1 MSSYKNLVS
10 RQDESQRTGA
20 ATSGSIGPD
29 NPVCKHILADGVRG
43 GRFARHSRR
52 ILVGLGYEPM
62 MAALV
67 CLVANTGPGSFGSL
81 AIPLDTLALITQL
94 DWIKLSQMTGR
105 LIAPLSFVMAFA
117 TVDAMSGLRGIKG
130 SLTAILI
137 AGITFGAVQFRI
149 SGIHPIIGLSARL
162 ATRS

>member
-1 MSSYKNLVS
+1 
-10 RQDESQRTGA
+10 
-20 ATSGSIGPD
+20 
-29 NPVCKHILADGVRG
+29 
-43 GRFARHSRR
+43 
-52 ILVGLGYEPM
+52 M

-67 CLVANTGPGSFGSL
+67 RLVANTGPVSFCSL

-94 DWIKLSQMTGR
+94 DWMKLSQMTGR
-105 LIAPLSFVMAFA
+105 LMVPLSFVTAFA
-117 TVDAMSGLRGIKG
+117 TVYAMSGLRGIKG

-149 SGIHPIIGLSARL
+149 SGFYPIIALSARL